1 MKPARTAS
9 IALVIIA
16 SLLLLISSAAVLFML
31 LYPKE
36 KLLAFAASRAS
47 AALGRSVSVSGIGY
61 RFIGLTLDGVT
72 IHERDVSSP
81 VLIAADRAH
90 LNLSPSS
97 ILQMRLDFDSVTLE
111 GASLSITFDAK
122 GRSSIEELLDE
133 FGREEGS
140 GVDASLSRLRL
151 REARVILADPPS
163 RLAPLEGDYLINAS
177 VTFGEKTEIRD
188 CEIILPDNRGILR
201 PTLSITPG
209 TDPAVSGSIRLVNT
223 SLAWAYRWAGG
234 LDLPFRVVNGTIDD
248 CVINGDTVK
257 GALSISST
265 IRGSDAPLRVAG
277 AFTVDIPGR
286 TIAVGPLRGTVDESS
301 FLIESLVIPM
311 GKKPSRFRI
320 SSIDASVRDLAPLLS
335 FIPARLS
342 GRLRGNLRFE
352 QGLYNGSLSISEGG
366 YDPEG
371 GFLSGL
377 NARIDIVD
385 GLFNLPGIPFRFLG
399 NPCVLSIASTDSSL
413 SRIFVTVRSE
423 SFVYDSG
430 ARPSSGTGGPLN
442 IPIEITGLVEAR
454 RLAIGSHEI
463 GGLKLNYRL
472 TGDSLA
478 LSDFHFMY
486 AGGDVSGRGV
496 ITMPQGPPRI
506 SLSMDMNNLRVQ
518 SALAHNEKFHNRFFG
533 ILKGKATVDT
543 ELGARILDSAT
554 GSVEFS
560 IERGKLV
567 NTGIQDGLGI
577 LLSELRYRIR
587 DIDFSM
593 IYGNVGIR
601 GERYQVNSFVFN
613 SHSLR
618 LKMSGSFDRKLV
630 ASPLNITL
638 EFTRDFIQDLPG
650 VITPWL
656 GGYLSGEWYSV
667 PFVMTGDM
675 TDGKNLRRAD

>member
-1 MKPARTAS
+1 
-9 IALVIIA
+9 
-16 SLLLLISSAAVLFML
+16 ML

-61 RFIGLTLDGVT
+61 RFLGLTLEGVT
-72 IHERDVSSP
+72 IHEGDGSSP

-90 LNLSPSS
+90 LILSPFS

-111 GASLSITFDAK
+111 GASFSITFDAN
-122 GRSSIEELLDE
+122 GRSNIEVLIDE
-133 FGREEGS
+133 FAREEGS
-140 GVDASLSRLRL
+140 SVDASLSRLGL
-151 REARVILADPPS
+151 NEARVILADPPP
-163 RLAPLEGDYLINAS
+163 RLAPLEGDYLINGL
-177 VTFGEKTEIRD
+177 VTFGERTEIRD

-201 PTLSITPG
+201 PSLSIARG
-209 TDPAVSGSIRLVNT
+209 TDPAVSGKVRLVNT
-223 SLAWAYRWAGG
+223 SLAWVYRWAGG

-248 CVINGDTVK
+248 CVITGSTVK
-257 GALSISST
+257 GAVTVSST
-265 IRGSDAPLRVAG
+265 ILGSAAPLRATG

-286 TIAVGPLRGTVDESS
+286 TIAVGPLRGSVDESS

-311 GKKPSRFRI
+311 GKKPSRFSI
-320 SSIDASVRDLAPLLS
+320 SSIDASVKDLAPLLTI
-335 FIPARLS
+335 IPSRLS
-342 GRLRGNLRFE
+342 GRLRGNLRFDK
-352 QGLYNGSLSISEGG
+352 GLYNGSLSISEGG

-371 GFLSGL
+371 GVLSGL

-385 GLFNLPGIPFRFLG
+385 GLFNRSGIPFRFLG

-423 SFVYDSG
+423 SFVYDSV
-430 ARPSSGTGGPLN
+430 ARPPSGTGGPLN

-454 RLAIGSHEI
+454 RLAIGSHEME
-463 GGLKLNYRL
+463 GLKLNYRL
-472 TGDSLA
+472 SGNSFV

-486 AGGDVSGRGV
+486 AGGNVSGRGV

-533 ILKGKATVDT
+533 ILKGKATVDA
-543 ELGARILDSAT
+543 ELSNRILDSAT

-567 NTGIQDGLGI
+567 DTGIQDGLGI

-587 DIDFSM
+587 DIDFSV

-601 GERYQVNSFVFN
+601 GSRYQVNSFVFN

-618 LKMSGSFDRKLV
+618 LRMSGSFDRNLI
-630 ASPLNITL
+630 ASPLDITL
-638 EFTRDFIQDLPG
+638 EFTREFIQDLPG

-675 TDGKNLRRAD
+675 TDGKNLKRAD